1 MNKPKIL
8 VAHNKPPKT
17 YLNALSLVG
26 FNFDCSLTPK
36 DLSLY
41 RGLLLIGGGDIFPP
55 FFNGNS
61 VDFRGENLIRDVCE
75 INLFDYFYSKNLPIL
90 GICRGLQLINARLGG
105 SLKVVKNHQ
114 GANLNDV
121 NHPLI
126 SPSQGFLKD
135 LAFAN
140 SNHRQAV
147 DCLCPQAENPAFS
160 HDEIVEGFSVGRNIL
175 AVQFHPERMDRLAIS
190 TVYGEFYKL
199 VKKIK

>member
-17 YLNALSLVG
+17 YLCALSLVG
-26 FNFDCSLTPK
+26 LDFDCTLTPK

-61 VDFRGENLIRDVCE
+61 VDFRGENLIRDACE

-105 SLKVVKNHQ
+105 SLKVVQNHQ
-114 GANLNDV
+114 GDNLSDL

-126 SPSQGFLKD
+126 SPSQGFLKN
-135 LAFAN
+135 LAVAN

-147 DCLCPQAENPAFS
+147 DSLCPQAENVAYS
-160 HDEIVEGFSVGRNIL
+160 KDQVVEGFTIGKNIL
-175 AVQFHPERMDRLAIS
+175 AVQFHPERMDSFAIS

-199 VKKIK
+199 VKTVK